1 MTLND
6 LLLNLT
12 GRWVVKLILHRTD
25 EIMQTVDT
33 PDEIINRYS
42 NVMSLKLTNDNVKIS
57 FYPVGFCEIV
67 IYLNN

>member
-12 GRWVVKLILHRTD
+12 GHWVVKLILHRTD

-42 NVMSLKLTNDNVKIS
+42 NVMSLKLTNDNVK
-57 FYPVGFCEIV
+57 FFLYPVGFCEIL